1 MRWQILSVVGALYA
15 VQFIPA
21 IFVFMTL
28 PIIMRE
34 AGHSATV
41 IGLVQLVGIPYI
53 FKFLWAPLIDRFKPG
68 RDRYKSW
75 IVVLS
80 TIHVV
85 ALFVLALMDPSGPV
99 VPLFIVL
106 FVAVAAVS
114 TQDVAVDAL
123 SISLMRSSERAIGA
137 TFQSFGIYLSA
148 VVGAFGFLHL
158 YDVIGWTAVLF
169 AQAGLFTLPL
179 LLLVL
184 VEEPERPRD
193 TPPIS
198 YRGLLR
204 FFTQPGIYRWLALLA
219 TVRLPLVFVSLPIR
233 LMMVDEGMTKDEI
246 ALWFGLFAMSAAG
259 GAALLFGPL
268 MRKLPRVRAL
278 SVVGL
283 ANLAVLVVVY
293 SVAAHLPE
301 AVRYAIVI
309 TWAAVAT
316 TDTVLLRGAMDKARL
331 QSPGFDFS
339 VQVAL
344 FTLLAMLTSPISGAL
359 IDSRGYV
366 PVFVASL
373 VLALLPLIILGLWF
387 RSPDNAAAAESDGK
401 SVVSIGTLNTRRA
414 PAILDSCEAHFT
426 GHGITCRRTEPD
438 FLLMEAMGCRVEM
451 QGLATAVD
459 IRIETPT
466 DNFMI
471 FIRDEIVEHVGEI
484 DLQAAQS
491 TRWSGGI
498 EVGELPSNFRI
509 LRAVRRQEIFPG
521 FIRVTLAGVDVQ
533 ALTSG
538 GIHIKVMMP
547 AERGR
552 KPVWPV
558 ISENGGIAWPEG
570 DDELHARFVTIR
582 HIRLQEREIDID
594 IAHHAGGLISDWA
607 ALEGDDQEVGVMG
620 PGGDTDLLATEN
632 VILAA
637 DLTGLP
643 ALARLIEASQGR
655 VTGCLFAAAPS
666 QKMLEDYLPPSG
678 LQVTALNPAT
688 FADDVVGGVSHC
700 TTDTVPYAWFAGEF
714 TTARKLRAVLQERFG
729 LYKKQQHSMAYWR
742 QGRPGHTP

>member
-1 MRWQILSVVGALYA
+1 MRWQVLSVVGALYA
-15 VQFIPA
+15 VQFVPA

-53 FKFLWAPLIDRFKPG
+53 FKFVWAPLIDRFKPG
-68 RDRYKSW
+68 RYRYKSW

-80 TIHVV
+80 TIHVA
-85 ALFVLALMDPSGPV
+85 ALSVLAFMDPSGPV
-99 VPLFIVL
+99 VPLFVVL

-137 TFQSFGIYLSA
+137 TFQSFGIYFGA

-158 YDVIGWTAVLF
+158 YDEIGWTAVLF
-169 AQAGLFTLPL
+169 AQAALFALPL

-184 VEEPERPRD
+184 VEEPRRPRD
-193 TPPIS
+193 APPIS
-198 YRGLLR
+198 YRTVLH
-204 FFTQPGIYRWLALLA
+204 FFAQPGIRRWLALLA

-246 ALWFGLFAMSAAG
+246 ALWFGLIAMSAAG
-259 GAALLFGPL
+259 GAALLIGPL

-278 SVVGL
+278 FVVGL
-283 ANLAVLVVVY
+283 VNLAVLVVVY
-293 SVAAHLPE
+293 FVAAHLPE

-309 TWAAVAT
+309 TWAAVAI

-359 IDSRGYV
+359 IDSQGYV
-366 PVFVASL
+366 PAFVISL
-373 VLALLPLIILGLWF
+373 VLALVPLTILGLWF
-387 RSPDNAAAAESDGK
+387 RSPDETSAAEHDGK
-401 SVVSIGTLNTRRA
+401 AVVSIGTLRTRRA
-414 PAILDSCEAHFT
+414 HAILDSCEAHFAE
-426 GHGITCRRTEPD
+426 HGITCRRIKPD
-438 FLLMEAMGCRVEM
+438 CLLMEAMGCKVEM
-451 QGLATAVD
+451 LGHATAVD

-484 DLQAAQS
+484 DLRAAQS
-491 TRWSGGI
+491 MRWSGGI
-498 EVGELPSNFRI
+498 GVGELPSNFRI

-521 FIRVTLAGVDVQ
+521 FIRVTLAGVDVE

-570 DDELHARFVTIR
+570 DDKLHARFVTIR

-594 IAHHAGGLISDWA
+594 VAHHAGGLISDWA

-620 PGGDTDLLATEN
+620 PGGDTDLPKTEN

-666 QKMLEDYLPPSG
+666 QQVLEDYLPPSG
-678 LQVTALNPAT
+678 LQVRALNPAT
-688 FADDVVGGVSHC
+688 FADDVVDGISHC
-700 TTDTVPYAWFAGEF
+700 TTDSVPYAWFAGEF
-714 TTARKLRAVLQERFG
+714 ATARTLRTVLQERFG
-729 LYKKQQHSMAYWR
+729 LHKKQQHSMAYWR
-742 QGRPGHTP
+742 QGEPGHMP